1 MSKKFIALFLTLI
14 ILVVPFGS
22 INAFAEEQVE
32 AEVETSTVE
41 NSYNKIHFYFSNED
55 HTVIDSSMELQE
67 AVGSILPATGAMA
80 RSGVQ
85 ADNEIVVTVEF
96 VSDFMETAT
105 YLSFSNERSNIDSI
119 EELHSFRQ
127 RLNEY
132 SEEYHADLI
141 SENIDSLEILEYAEY
156 EVIGYSPFVTLKMDI
171 SDISASALQELSEME
186 NIVNVS
192 LEYEAVA
199 EEEASWTQ
207 TLNAI
212 NAYDI
217 VTNGTYTGEGVRI
230 GVYESGGVCNTA
242 HVNLSDKD
250 ITIRDASVGTTSHAT
265 NVTSILA
272 TLAPDAEFYVSN
284 VNQIGVAWFIE
295 QGCDIVNCS
304 FGYYNNTK
312 NADGTYTDG
321 VKEYKHSIDGVYDY
335 QITAHFIT
343 VFKSA
348 GNKNT
353 SNTSSSYNPQNK
365 VSSPGYAYNVITVG
379 GVDREY
385 TDSAYRWVWDSGA
398 SYLCTTPRVKP
409 NVAAPFTV
417 SIPNV
422 GTGSGTSYSS
432 PIVAGSVALLME
444 SEWKYCVYPER
455 VLSVLSSTAQKNYNY
470 SASIGDFDEKTGAG
484 IIDLERMIDNNVFT
498 VEYNTTHASG
508 NDIISTSLYLTAGTE
523 IQIGLAWLVT
533 SDPDANAVY
542 VTDYDLRIFDSEG
555 NRVDTSLLVRSN
567 IEMLRIT
574 IPESDTYKI
583 VVYQWGTMNS
593 NVDGDWIALTYNYQ

>member
-96 VSDFMETAT
+96 ASDFMETAT
-105 YLSFSNERSNIDSI
+105 YLSFSNERANIDSI

-141 SENIDSLEILEYAEY
+141 SENIDSLDILEYAEY
-156 EVIGYSPFVTLKMDI
+156 EVIGYSPFVTLKMDS
-171 SDISASALQELSEME
+171 SDISASDLRELSEME

-335 QITAHFIT
+335 QIRAHFIT
-343 VFKSA
+343 VCKSA

-353 SNTSSSYNPQNK
+353 TNTSSSYNPQNK

-385 TDSAYRWVWDSGA
+385 TDSAYRWVWETGA
-398 SYLCTTPRVKP
+398 SYVCSSPRMKP
-409 NVAAPFTV
+409 NVAAPYSV
-417 SIPNV
+417 NIPNI
-422 GTGSGTSYSS
+422 GTKNGTSYAS
-432 PIVAGSVALLME
+432 PIVAGSIALLMD
-444 SEWKYCVYPER
+444 SNSRYCIYPER
-455 VLSVLSSTAQKNYNY
+455 VLSVLNSTAQKNYDY
-470 SASIGDFDEKTGAG
+470 TASISDFDTKTGAG
-484 IIDLERMIDNNVFT
+484 IIDLERMIDNDIFT
-498 VEYNTTHASG
+498 VKFNTTHTSG
-508 NDIISTSLYLTAGTE
+508 SDIISTSLYLTAGTE

-533 SDPDANAVY
+533 SDTEADAVY

-555 NRVDTSLLVRSN
+555 NRVDTSLLANSN

-593 NVDGDWIALTYNYQ
+593 NVNGDWIALTYNYQ